1 MDTLKWSIRNSK
13 LMQLAKHSGKRVVAF
28 NVPAGHTCPAADKC
42 KAFADRITGKL
53 SRGKA
58 CEFDCYMALVECMFP
73 NTRNAVWH
81 NYDLLS
87 GKSADSMAE
96 LIIKSMPKSTDIVR
110 IHSGGDFFS
119 RKYFKAWQIVA
130 GELTNIIFFG
140 YTKMLPYVIAD
151 KPHNFYLQYSWGGIF
166 DEESIAL
173 KVPTAYVRTNPT
185 EYVGIQTVCAGHGMG
200 HEDYYK
206 ILAGESFVI
215 NLHSGV
221 IASAKAR
228 KKTK

>member
-1 MDTLKWSIRNSK
+1 METLKFSTRNKK
-13 LMQLAKHSGKRVVAF
+13 LMELASHSGKRVVAF
-28 NVPAGHTCPAADKC
+28 NLPAGHTCPAASLCLAK
-42 KAFADRITGKL
+42 ADRITGKL
-53 SRGKA
+53 SYGK
-58 CEFDCYMALVECMFP
+58 DCKFTCYAALTECVFP
-73 NTRNAVWH
+73 NTRKAVWY

-96 LIIKSMPKSTDIVR
+96 LIIKSMPNKTDIVR
-110 IHSGGDFFS
+110 IHSDGDFFS
-119 RKYFKAWQIVA
+119 RKYFKAWQIVTA
-130 GELTNIIFFG
+130 ELSNIIFFG
-140 YTKMLPYVIAD
+140 YTKVLPYVIAD
-151 KPHNFYLQYSWGGIF
+151 KSHNFYLQYSWGGLF

-185 EYVGIQTVCAGHGMG
+185 EYVGIQTVCASHSMG

-206 ILAGESFVI
+206 ILAGESFAI
-215 NLHSGV
+215 NVHSGV